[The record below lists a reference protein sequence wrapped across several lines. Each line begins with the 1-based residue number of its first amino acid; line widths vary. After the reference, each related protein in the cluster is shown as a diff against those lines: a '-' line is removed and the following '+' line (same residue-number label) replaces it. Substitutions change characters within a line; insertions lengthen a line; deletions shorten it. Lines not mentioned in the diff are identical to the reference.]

1 MSRRDEREL
10 LEFGERLSR
19 YSKVSPRPEF
29 RSQLRSSLL
38 AALVTL
44 EAPRRS
50 PIGWSHA
57 LALRPVFAAFLVLVL
72 LAAAGGGAAAA
83 TSLPGDPAFGLKRA
97 GEAAQVALATD
108 DVARLNTLVTQSD
121 RRLADLETLAARR
134 SAAVGTGTDEYA
146 AAVTRVDAMLN
157 RVAALPENAQRDAAL
172 ARASAASADHL
183 ARLQALAARLPEAA
197 QRGIQRAI
205 EVQQRVH
212 GKSDVAP
219 GRSGI
224 PTTPATPGRGGPP
237 SGVPGRP

>member
-1 MSRRDEREL
+1 MSDRDEREL

-29 RSQLRSSLL
+29 RSHLRSSLL
-38 AALVTL
+38 AGPVAL

-50 PIGWSHA
+50 PLGWSRV
-57 LALRPVFAAFLVLVL
+57 LALRPAFAAFLVLVL

-83 TSLPGDPAFGLKRA
+83 TSLPGDPAFAVKRA
-97 GEAAQVALATD
+97 AEDAQVVLATD
-108 DVARLNTLVTQSD
+108 DVARLNVLVTQSD

-134 SAAVGTGTDEYA
+134 SAAVGIGTDEYA
-146 AAVTRVDAMLN
+146 AAVTRLEATLN
-157 RVAALPENAQRDAAL
+157 RVAALPVSSQRESAL

-224 PTTPATPGRGGPP
+224 PITQTPDRVGPP

>member
-1 MSRRDEREL
+1 MSGRDEREL

-19 YSKVSPRPEF
+19 EGKVSPRPAF

-38 AALVTL
+38 AAPVTL
-44 EAPRRS
+44 EAPPRS
-50 PIGWSHA
+50 PIGWSRV
-57 LALRPVFAAFLVLVL
+57 LAFRPVFAAFLVLVL

-97 GEAAQVALATD
+97 AEDAQVALATD

-134 SAAVGTGTDEYA
+134 SAAVIGTDEYA
-146 AAVTRVDAMLN
+146 SAVSRVDATLT

-183 ARLQALAARLPEAA
+183 ARLRALAARLPEAA